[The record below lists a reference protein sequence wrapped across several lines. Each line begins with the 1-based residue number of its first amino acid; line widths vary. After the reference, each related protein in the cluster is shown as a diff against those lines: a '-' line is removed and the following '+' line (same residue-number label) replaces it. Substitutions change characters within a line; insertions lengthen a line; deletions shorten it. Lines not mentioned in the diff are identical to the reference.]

1 MADRFWRAFARR
13 SIGHPDLPN
22 DPRFVDWTARIEN
35 EVALR
40 AIIEEVFAN
49 ADAATWDERLTAA
62 NVPCSRIWSIAEV
75 VRHPQLASRTVLQ
88 KVNSPHCEVELVASG
103 IRYAHGGAEIKR
115 FPVMPGADTDAVLGE
130 AGYTAEEIA
139 GFKAAG
145 IAASGIR
152 EGRKS

>member
-1 MADRFWRAFARR
+1 
-13 SIGHPDLPN
+13 
-22 DPRFVDWTARIEN
+22 
-35 EVALR
+35 
-40 AIIEEVFAN
+40 
-49 ADAATWDERLTAA
+49 
-62 NVPCSRIWSIAEV
+62 

-88 KVNSPHCEVELVASG
+88 KVDSPHGEVELVASG

-130 AGYTAEEIA
+130 VGYSTEEISK
-139 GFKAAG
+139 FKAAG